1 MGWEGMEDPD
11 SKDAT
16 DAKAG
21 GASAENSESPAS
33 SSTGETSSESTSAR
47 PSAIERQIA
56 AASGFGYGHQTHQEA
71 RGRTTHRRKATRYA
85 RRHRPY
91 RFFVVGLLVLLFL
104 IAMGLV
110 LLFIEPG
117 SPLQNAA
124 NAVLQKVEQTAAIQN
139 ASPVSTPQTDAPTEV
154 AEVAPPSAISVP
166 IADVSLRNRPELLE
180 QLVQV
185 YRSQLADNPH
195 DSAALA
201 ALNRLQQ
208 RSLSEL
214 ETIMAAED
222 QPTSVRSLEVVA
234 RLFPEL
240 EDNPRYEYL
249 AGRMGRIHR
258 EAKTAPPAEPEHST
272 PLTTA
277 IPSAP
282 ISPVSTP
289 ADSSAGI
296 VKNHVRNTS
305 PPKPIIRVLSVTP
318 GAMVAQRFVPYD
330 EDGNVLMVE
339 ISYRNFESSE
349 DQSDVTLIARLG
361 IPGDSAVLAEVP
373 IEISGGRGTKTF
385 LMETLVPGNAGEKYR
400 LNFMLDDKLIASPAV
415 RLSAPKP

>member
-1 MGWEGMEDPD
+1 
-11 SKDAT
+11 
-16 DAKAG
+16 
-21 GASAENSESPAS
+21 
-33 SSTGETSSESTSAR
+33 
-47 PSAIERQIA
+47 
-56 AASGFGYGHQTHQEA
+56 
-71 RGRTTHRRKATRYA
+71 
-85 RRHRPY
+85 
-91 RFFVVGLLVLLFL
+91 
-104 IAMGLV
+104 
-110 LLFIEPG
+110 
-117 SPLQNAA
+117 
-124 NAVLQKVEQTAAIQN
+124 
-139 ASPVSTPQTDAPTEV
+139 
-154 AEVAPPSAISVP
+154 
-166 IADVSLRNRPELLE
+166 
-180 QLVQV
+180 
-185 YRSQLADNPH
+185 
-195 DSAALA
+195 
-201 ALNRLQQ
+201 
-208 RSLSEL
+208 
-214 ETIMAAED
+214 
-222 QPTSVRSLEVVA
+222 
-234 RLFPEL
+234 PEL

-296 VKNHVRNTS
+296 VKKHVRNTS

-400 LNFMLDDKLIASPAV
+400 
-415 RLSAPKP
+415 